1 MKEVSVNCVVRMLK
15 KRSVTA
21 KETRIKY
28 AFLALLASVVL
39 PTTHTPRI
47 SHEHAEKI
55 KDLDAFLAYPWG
67 RISFELLISSIKE
80 RNELSLSQNTIALKG
95 FVLALQLVMIE
106 AVPALTK
113 AVHEAGSSGSEGDF
127 ADDDE
132 LSEEERKGKR
142 SISPGH
148 ARDTDCSGKAGVVS
162 IISVGNEAVNGDSQF
177 GWSDDEE
184 DVDVVRMREETRSE
198 AEIRKTTKQKSNQSS
213 SDVVDADSI
222 ASCVKGRLSGDLSR
236 VSEELNRVSAEVSRM
251 ATELK
256 SFGAAFKS
264 FQTAIVSKV
273 DDMLK
278 TFHGQTVQ
286 NITNPMIH
294 SPAPAMQHVP
304 PPVAVS
310 ILTSSYAKVII
321 SFCPLT
327 SPQVRRTGEDQSKY
341 SHVGV
346 NDVVNQPTA
355 SSHGGLDASKII
367 ENALR
372 FAEKECFPLS
382 NVETVGVNPTMHTI
396 GNARVNGSEPS
407 PNFSSAEEEPIL
419 DPGLVFPKPTFSLG
433 LSQEEPNNESSG
445 CDVVNEESL
454 VIALNKD
461 NGVTVA
467 EGDAPCHPFR
477 KSKRQK
483 VVPKALVGDYE
494 CDNKFLTRA
503 WEAHVA
509 ANRTGDDMEV
519 ESKFCKLRDILKTP
533 FSFII
538 NEVRIESKDL
548 SVLVEK
554 SGQVPAKVVNVLIHH
569 TRSVYNS
576 ASDQITANQAVFF
589 DTKFVCQFPRLM
601 EGCSS
606 VDAGCRLYF
615 PFNLD
620 KTHWVCLCIDATS
633 WQLHVLDCNISIR
646 SDVMMC
652 KEIAPIAVML
662 TYLLRQAGKQICGKE
677 VKALPIDRPHTVPQL
692 ENQLYSAV
700 NEVLLIQAHAFGG
713 LEICKCISPNVVE
726 SELQRL
732 AVTIVERYHGII

>member
-1 MKEVSVNCVVRMLK
+1 MTSVPTMEMENRADMESSRTLPERMFALGEEPVGVRVTPYHKPFAISNILRSLEEDEVDALR
-15 KRSVTA
+15 RSL
-21 KETRIKY
+21 E
-28 AFLALLASVVL
+28 
-39 PTTHTPRI
+39 
-47 SHEHAEKI
+47 EDE
-55 KDLDAFLAYPWG
+55 
-67 RISFELLISSIKE
+67 
-80 RNELSLSQNTIALKG
+80 
-95 FVLALQLVMIE
+95 LVMIE
-106 AVPALTK
+106 AVPALTE

-127 ADDDE
+127 ADDE

-213 SDVVDADSI
+213 GDVVDADSI

-256 SFGAAFKS
+256 SFGAAFTS

-278 TFHGQTVQ
+278 TFNGQTVQ

-304 PPVAVS
+304 PPIA
-310 ILTSSYAKVII
+310 
-321 SFCPLT
+321 
-327 SPQVRRTGEDQSKY
+327 VRRTGEDQSKY

-372 FAEKECFPLS
+372 FAEKEGFPLS
-382 NVETVGVNPTMHTI
+382 NVETVGVTQRCTP
-396 GNARVNGSEPS
+396 SE
-407 PNFSSAEEEPIL
+407 IL

-433 LSQEEPNNESSG
+433 LSQEEPNNESGG

-454 VIALNKD
+454 AIALNKD
-461 NGVTVA
+461 DGVTVA

-494 CDNKFLTRA
+494 CDKKFLTRA
-503 WEAHVA
+503 WEAHVVA
-509 ANRTGDDMEV
+509 DRTSDDMEV

-533 FSFII
+533 FSFIV
-538 NEVRIESKDL
+538 NEVKIESKDL
-548 SVLVEK
+548 SILVEK
-554 SGQVPAKVVNVLIHH
+554 SGQGVDVLIHH

-576 ASDQITANQAVFF
+576 ASDQITTNQDVFF
-589 DTKFVCQFPRLM
+589 DTKF
-601 EGCSS
+601 
-606 VDAGCRLYF
+606 
-615 PFNLD
+615 
-620 KTHWVCLCIDATS
+620 
-633 WQLHVLDCNISIR
+633 
-646 SDVMMC
+646 
-652 KEIAPIAVML
+652 
-662 TYLLRQAGKQICGKE
+662 
-677 VKALPIDRPHTVPQL
+677 
-692 ENQLYSAV
+692 
-700 NEVLLIQAHAFGG
+700 AHAFGG

>member
-1 MKEVSVNCVVRMLK
+1 MEMENLADMESSRTLPERMFALGEEPVGVRVTPYHKPFAISNILRSLEEDEVDALRRSLEEDVVDALRRSLEEDEVDALRRSPFGKLVEIAEKPTFSGRFGRYIISRQLKVKKKHEAWFLFASKPIRFSLREFAIVTCLNFFKYPARSKKKAKRDINEKPYWGELFGTMKEVSVNCVVRMLK

-55 KDLDAFLAYPWG
+55 KDLDAFLAYPRG
-67 RISFELLISSIKE
+67 RVSFELLISSIKE

-106 AVPALTK
+106 AVPALTE

-127 ADDDE
+127 ADDE

-213 SDVVDADSI
+213 GDVVDADSI

-236 VSEELNRVSAEVSRM
+236 VSEDLNRVSAEVSRM

-256 SFGAAFKS
+256 SFGAAFTS

-278 TFHGQTVQ
+278 TFNGQTVQ

-304 PPVAVS
+304 PPIA
-310 ILTSSYAKVII
+310 
-321 SFCPLT
+321 
-327 SPQVRRTGEDQSKY
+327 VRRTGEDQSKY

-367 ENALR
+367 ER
-372 FAEKECFPLS
+372 IE
-382 NVETVGVNPTMHTI
+382 VETVGVNPTMHTI
-396 GNARVNGSEPS
+396 GSARVNGSEPS

-461 NGVTVA
+461 DGVTVA

-483 VVPKALVGDYE
+483 VVPKALLGDYE
-494 CDNKFLTRA
+494 CDKKFLTRA
-503 WEAHVA
+503 WEAHVVA
-509 ANRTGDDMEV
+509 DRTSDDMEV
-519 ESKFCKLRDILKTP
+519 ESKFCSERHSENPVGVD
-533 FSFII
+533 
-538 NEVRIESKDL
+538 
-548 SVLVEK
+548 
-554 SGQVPAKVVNVLIHH
+554 VLIHH

-576 ASDQITANQAVFF
+576 ASDQLTTNQDVFF
-589 DTKFVCQFPRLM
+589 DTKFVAVASTRVARSTSLLTWIRHIGLVCALTPQV
-601 EGCSS
+601 GSS
-606 VDAGCRLYF
+606 MF
-615 PFNLD
+615 W
-620 KTHWVCLCIDATS
+620 TATS
-633 WQLHVLDCNISIR
+633 LS
-646 SDVMMC
+646 
-652 KEIAPIAVML
+652 AVM
-662 TYLLRQAGKQICGKE
+662 
-677 VKALPIDRPHTVPQL
+677 
-692 ENQLYSAV
+692 
-700 NEVLLIQAHAFGG
+700 
-713 LEICKCISPNVVE
+713 
-726 SELQRL
+726 
-732 AVTIVERYHGII
+732 

>member
-1 MKEVSVNCVVRMLK
+1 
-15 KRSVTA
+15 
-21 KETRIKY
+21 
-28 AFLALLASVVL
+28 
-39 PTTHTPRI
+39 
-47 SHEHAEKI
+47 
-55 KDLDAFLAYPWG
+55 
-67 RISFELLISSIKE
+67 
-80 RNELSLSQNTIALKG
+80 
-95 FVLALQLVMIE
+95 
-106 AVPALTK
+106 
-113 AVHEAGSSGSEGDF
+113 
-127 ADDDE
+127 
-132 LSEEERKGKR
+132 
-142 SISPGH
+142 
-148 ARDTDCSGKAGVVS
+148 
-162 IISVGNEAVNGDSQF
+162 
-177 GWSDDEE
+177 
-184 DVDVVRMREETRSE
+184 
-198 AEIRKTTKQKSNQSS
+198 
-213 SDVVDADSI
+213 
-222 ASCVKGRLSGDLSR
+222 
-236 VSEELNRVSAEVSRM
+236 M

-304 PPVAVS
+304 PPVA
-310 ILTSSYAKVII
+310 
-321 SFCPLT
+321 
-327 SPQVRRTGEDQSKY
+327 VRRTGEDQSKY

-509 ANRTGDDMEV
+509 LIEPVMTW
-519 ESKFCKLRDILKTP
+519 KLSQNSTFYLS
-533 FSFII
+533 SFII

-601 EGCSS
+601 EGT
-606 VDAGCRLYF
+606 RIWRF
-615 PFNLD
+615 RNLQM
-620 KTHWVCLCIDATS
+620 HI
-633 WQLHVLDCNISIR
+633 
-646 SDVMMC
+646 
-652 KEIAPIAVML
+652 
-662 TYLLRQAGKQICGKE
+662 
-677 VKALPIDRPHTVPQL
+677 
-692 ENQLYSAV
+692 
-700 NEVLLIQAHAFGG
+700 
-713 LEICKCISPNVVE
+713 PNVVE

>member
-1 MKEVSVNCVVRMLK
+1 
-15 KRSVTA
+15 
-21 KETRIKY
+21 
-28 AFLALLASVVL
+28 
-39 PTTHTPRI
+39 
-47 SHEHAEKI
+47 
-55 KDLDAFLAYPWG
+55 
-67 RISFELLISSIKE
+67 
-80 RNELSLSQNTIALKG
+80 
-95 FVLALQLVMIE
+95 
-106 AVPALTK
+106 
-113 AVHEAGSSGSEGDF
+113 
-127 ADDDE
+127 
-132 LSEEERKGKR
+132 
-142 SISPGH
+142 
-148 ARDTDCSGKAGVVS
+148 
-162 IISVGNEAVNGDSQF
+162 
-177 GWSDDEE
+177 
-184 DVDVVRMREETRSE
+184 
-198 AEIRKTTKQKSNQSS
+198 
-213 SDVVDADSI
+213 
-222 ASCVKGRLSGDLSR
+222 
-236 VSEELNRVSAEVSRM
+236 M

-256 SFGAAFKS
+256 SFGAAFAS

-278 TFHGQTVQ
+278 TFNGQTVQ

-372 FAEKECFPLS
+372 FAEKEGFPLS

-396 GNARVNGSEPS
+396 GSARVNGSEPS

-461 NGVTVA
+461 DGVTVA

-494 CDNKFLTRA
+494 CDKKFLTRA
-503 WEAHVA
+503 WEAHVVA
-509 ANRTGDDMEV
+509 DRTSDDMEV
-519 ESKFCKLRDILKTP
+519 ESKFCKLRDILKTL
-533 FSFII
+533 FSFIV
-538 NEVRIESKDL
+538 NELKIESKDL

-554 SGQVPAKVVNVLIHH
+554 SGQVPAKVVDVLIHH

-576 ASDQITANQAVFF
+576 ASDQITTNQAVFF
-589 DTKFVCQFPRLM
+589 DTKFVCQLARLM
-601 EGCSS
+601 EGSPRRQKWRLLSCLQLCWRVFLQVAAASTRVAGSTSLLTWIRHIGLVCALTPQVGSS
-606 VDAGCRLYF
+606 MF
-615 PFNLD
+615 W
-620 KTHWVCLCIDATS
+620 TATS
-633 WQLHVLDCNISIR
+633 LS
-646 SDVMMC
+646 
-652 KEIAPIAVML
+652 AVM
-662 TYLLRQAGKQICGKE
+662 
-677 VKALPIDRPHTVPQL
+677 
-692 ENQLYSAV
+692 
-700 NEVLLIQAHAFGG
+700 
-713 LEICKCISPNVVE
+713 
-726 SELQRL
+726 
-732 AVTIVERYHGII
+732 

>member
-1 MKEVSVNCVVRMLK
+1 
-15 KRSVTA
+15 
-21 KETRIKY
+21 
-28 AFLALLASVVL
+28 
-39 PTTHTPRI
+39 
-47 SHEHAEKI
+47 
-55 KDLDAFLAYPWG
+55 
-67 RISFELLISSIKE
+67 
-80 RNELSLSQNTIALKG
+80 
-95 FVLALQLVMIE
+95 MIE

-127 ADDDE
+127 AGDDE

-304 PPVAVS
+304 PPVAV
-310 ILTSSYAKVII
+310 
-321 SFCPLT
+321 
-327 SPQVRRTGEDQSKY
+327 RRTGEDQSKY

-467 EGDAPCHPFR
+467 EGDAPSERHSENP
-477 KSKRQK
+477 
-483 VVPKALVGDYE
+483 V
-494 CDNKFLTRA
+494 
-503 WEAHVA
+503 
-509 ANRTGDDMEV
+509 
-519 ESKFCKLRDILKTP
+519 
-533 FSFII
+533 
-538 NEVRIESKDL
+538 
-548 SVLVEK
+548 
-554 SGQVPAKVVNVLIHH
+554 VVNVLIHH

-589 DTKFVCQFPRLM
+589 DTKFVAAASTRVAGYTSLLTWIRHIGFVCALTPQV
-601 EGCSS
+601 GSS
-606 VDAGCRLYF
+606 MF
-615 PFNLD
+615 W
-620 KTHWVCLCIDATS
+620 TATS
-633 WQLHVLDCNISIR
+633 LS
-646 SDVMMC
+646 
-652 KEIAPIAVML
+652 AVM
-662 TYLLRQAGKQICGKE
+662 
-677 VKALPIDRPHTVPQL
+677 
-692 ENQLYSAV
+692 
-700 NEVLLIQAHAFGG
+700 
-713 LEICKCISPNVVE
+713 
-726 SELQRL
+726 
-732 AVTIVERYHGII
+732 